1 MNAPGTGQPAE
12 IPRATAR
19 RIRLVVFD
27 VDGVM
32 TDGGVYMGTTSEGSL
47 VELKRFNV
55 QDGLG
60 IRILQKSEVQVAVV
74 SGRVSRAT
82 LLRAAELGVEDVF
95 QDGGAAK
102 IPILQELLDS
112 RRLDWAEVAVL
123 GDDLADLPLMKRA
136 GLPATVANGAA
147 EVRRAAVWQST
158 KEGGSG
164 AVREFVE
171 ALLRARGEWTGLV
184 DEYCRERGG

>member
-1 MNAPGTGQPAE
+1 MTPQPME
-12 IPRATAR
+12 IPQATAR
-19 RIRLVVFD
+19 GIRLVVFD

-32 TDGGVYMGTTSEGSL
+32 TGGGVYMGTTGDGTT

-60 IRILQKSEVQVAVV
+60 IRILQKSDVQVAFL
-74 SGRVSRAT
+74 SGRVSGAT
-82 LLRAAELGVEDVF
+82 RVRAAELGVQDVF

-112 RRLDWAEVAVL
+112 RGLEWTEVAVL

-136 GLPATVANGAA
+136 GLPATVANGTA
-147 EVRRAAVWQST
+147 EVCRAAAWQST
-158 KEGGSG
+158 KKGGRG

>member
-1 MNAPGTGQPAE
+1 MSLQAME

-27 VDGVM
+27 IDGVM
-32 TDGGVYMGTTSEGSL
+32 TDGGVYMGATADGTA

-60 IRILQKSEVQVAVV
+60 IRILQKSEVQVAMI
-74 SGRVSRAT
+74 SGRVSGAT
-82 LLRAAELGVEDVF
+82 AIRAAELGVQDVF
-95 QDGGAAK
+95 QDGGARK
-102 IPILQELLDS
+102 IPILQELLDA
-112 RRLDWAEVAVL
+112 RGLEWTEVAVL

-136 GLPATVANGAA
+136 GLPATVANGTA
-147 EVRRAAVWQST
+147 EVCRAAVWQST
-158 KEGGSG
+158 REGGRG

>member
-1 MNAPGTGQPAE
+1 MTRRSME
-12 IPRATAR
+12 IERATAR

-32 TDGGVYMGTTSEGSL
+32 TDGGVYMGATEEGAA

-60 IRILQKSEVQVAVV
+60 IRILQKADVQVALV
-74 SGRVSRAT
+74 SGRVSEAT
-82 LLRAAELGVEDVF
+82 RVRAAELGVRDVF
-95 QDGGAAK
+95 QDAGARK

-112 RRLDWAEVAVL
+112 RGLEWTEVAVL
-123 GDDLADLPLMKRA
+123 GDDLADLPLMTRV
-136 GLPATVANGAA
+136 GLPATVANGTA
-147 EVRRAAVWQST
+147 ELCRAAVWQST
-158 KEGGSG
+158 KEGGRG

-184 DEYCRERGG
+184 DEYCRERAG

>member
-1 MNAPGTGQPAE
+1 MTPHPME
-12 IPRATAR
+12 IPQATAR

-32 TDGGVYMGTTSEGSL
+32 TDGGVYMGATEDGTA

-60 IRILQKSEVQVAVV
+60 IRILQKADVQVALL

-82 LLRAAELGVEDVF
+82 WIRAAELGVEAVF
-95 QDGGAAK
+95 QDAGAAK
-102 IPILQELLDS
+102 IPILQALLDS
-112 RRLDWAEVAVL
+112 RGLEWTEVAVL
-123 GDDLADLPLMKRA
+123 GDDLADLPLMRRV
-136 GLPATVANGAA
+136 GLPATVANGTA
-147 EVRRAAVWQST
+147 EVCRAAVWQST
-158 KEGGSG
+158 KEGGHG

>member
-1 MNAPGTGQPAE
+1 
-12 IPRATAR
+12 
-19 RIRLVVFD
+19 
-27 VDGVM
+27 
-32 TDGGVYMGTTSEGSL
+32 MGTAADGTA

-60 IRILQKSEVQVAVV
+60 IMILRKSTVRVAML
-74 SGRVSRAT
+74 SGRVSGAT
-82 LLRAAELGVEDVF
+82 TVRAAELGVRDVF
-95 QDGGAAK
+95 QVRGARK

-112 RRLDWAEVAVL
+112 RGLNWTEVAVL

-136 GLPATVANGAA
+136 GLPATVANGTA
-147 EVRRAAVWQST
+147 EVCRAAAWQST
-158 KEGGSG
+158 KEGGRG

-184 DEYCRERGG
+184 DEYCRERDG